1 MNGGTLARQLLIA
14 SWAPVKEKAAMNGT
28 GSYQT
33 EIPDRPPDRL
43 FAEASGTHAGFP

>member
-1 MNGGTLARQLLIA
+1 MDGRTLARQLLIA
-14 SWAPVKEKAAMNGT
+14 TWAPVKEKAAMNGT

-33 EIPDRPPDRL
+33 QIPGRPPDRL